1 MTELFTGA
9 TGLFVAATIVY
20 LIKRDRLQVRHGVSW
35 MLVAA
40 LFALFGFAP
49 SLLDRLAVSLGVAYS
64 PTVALVIGGSALII
78 KAVSSDVERSLSE
91 VKITRIVQRL
101 AMSEADV
108 RRLEKDADQD
118 QQESTDR

>member
-40 LFALFGFAP
+40 LFALFGFA
-49 SLLDRLAVSLGVAYS
+49 RRYW
-64 PTVALVIGGSALII
+64 IGWRF
-78 KAVSSDVERSLSE
+78 RSGW
-91 VKITRIVQRL
+91 RIRPPL
-101 AMSEADV
+101 P
-108 RRLEKDADQD
+108 LW
-118 QQESTDR
+118 

>member
-35 MLVAA
+35 MLVAV

-64 PTVALVIGGSALII
+64 PTVALVVGGSALII

-101 AMSEADV
+101 AMLEADI
-108 RRLEKDADQD
+108 RRLEKQVDQD
-118 QQESTDR
+118 HQESNDR

>member
-64 PTVALVIGGSALII
+64 PTVALVVGGSALII

-101 AMSEADV
+101 AMLEADF
-108 RRLEKDADQD
+108 RWLEKRADQD
-118 QQESTDR
+118 HQESNDR

>member
-35 MLVAA
+35 MLVAV

-49 SLLDRLAVSLGVAYS
+49 SLLDWLAVSLGVAYS
-64 PTVALVIGGSALII
+64 PTVALVVGGSALII

-101 AMSEADV
+101 AMLEADI
-108 RRLEKDADQD
+108 RRLEKHADQD
-118 QQESTDR
+118 HQESTDR

>member
-1 MTELFTGA
+1 MTDLFTAA

-40 LFALFGFAP
+40 IFALFGFSP

-101 AMSEADV
+101 AMLEADI
-108 RRLEKDADQD
+108 RRLEKHADQD
-118 QQESTDR
+118 HQESNDR

>member
-1 MTELFTGA
+1 MTDLFTAA

-35 MLVAA
+35 MVVAA
-40 LFALFGFAP
+40 IFALFGFAP

-64 PTVALVIGGSALII
+64 PTVALVVGGSALII

-101 AMSEADV
+101 AMLEADI
-108 RRLEKDADQD
+108 RRLEKHADQD
-118 QQESTDR
+118 HQESNDR

>member
-1 MTELFTGA
+1 MTELFTAA
-9 TGLFVAATIVY
+9 TGLFVAVTIVY

-64 PTVALVIGGSALII
+64 PTVALVVGGSALII

-101 AMSEADV
+101 AMLEADI
-108 RRLEKDADQD
+108 RRLEKRADQD
-118 QQESTDR
+118 HQESNDR

>member
-35 MLVAA
+35 MIVAG

-64 PTVALVIGGSALII
+64 PTVALVVGGSALII

-101 AMSEADV
+101 AMLEADI
-108 RRLEKDADQD
+108 RRLEKRADQD
-118 QQESTDR
+118 HQESNDR